1 MFRNNYHFL
10 AGLLLLCCTSVTSA
24 LPDDWQQE
32 MTILSD
38 HAELDRKAGVV
49 IYQGNVVLT
58 QGTMRIESERLL
70 IIRSGN
76 ALEKAIAEGTAK
88 QPARYQQQINPGKPL
103 TKAHGQ
109 RIDYFA
115 QLREITIQG
124 NARLEQD
131 GNLFSGERI
140 LYDMTKETVSASGG
154 TSTSAQGGNENDK
167 QRIKVVI
174 QPQAPA
180 EPATGTD
187 SKPAQEQ
194 P

>member
-1 MFRNNYHFL
+1 MFRNNHRFL
-10 AGLLLLCCTSVTSA
+10 AGLFVLCSAASAYA

-32 MTILSD
+32 MVILSD

-49 IYQGNVVLT
+49 IYEGNVILT
-58 QGTMRIESERLL
+58 QGTLRIESERLL
-70 IIRSGN
+70 IIRTDN
-76 ALEKAIAEGTAK
+76 TLEKAVAEGTAK
-88 QPARYQQQINPGKPL
+88 KPARYQQQINPGKPL

-115 QLREITIQG
+115 RQREVNIQG
-124 NARLEQD
+124 NAQLQQD

-154 TSTSAQGGNENDK
+154 TSTSGQTGGNGEK

-180 EPATGTD
+180 EPATD
-187 SKPAQEQ
+187 NSKPVQEQ

>member
-1 MFRNNYHFL
+1 MFRNNHRFL
-10 AGLLLLCCTSVTSA
+10 AGLFVLCSAASAYA

-32 MTILSD
+32 MVILSD

-49 IYQGNVVLT
+49 IYEGNVILT
-58 QGTMRIESERLL
+58 QGTLRIESERLL
-70 IIRSGN
+70 IIRTDN
-76 ALEKAIAEGTAK
+76 TLEKAVAEGTAK
-88 QPARYQQQINPGKPL
+88 KPARYQQQINPGKPL

-115 QLREITIQG
+115 RQREVNIQG
-124 NARLEQD
+124 NAQLQQD

-154 TSTSAQGGNENDK
+154 TSTSGQTGGTGEK

-180 EPATGTD
+180 ESATD
-187 SKPAQEQ
+187 NSKPVQEQ

>member
-1 MFRNNYHFL
+1 MFRNNHRFL
-10 AGLLLLCCTSVTSA
+10 AGLFVLCSAASAYA

-32 MTILSD
+32 MVILSD

-49 IYQGNVVLT
+49 IYEGNVILT
-58 QGTMRIESERLL
+58 QGTLRIESERLL
-70 IIRSGN
+70 IIRTDN
-76 ALEKAIAEGTAK
+76 TLEKAVAEGTAK
-88 QPARYQQQINPGKPL
+88 KPARYQQQINPGKPL

-115 QLREITIQG
+115 RQREVNIQG
-124 NARLEQD
+124 NAQLQQD

-154 TSTSAQGGNENDK
+154 TSTSGQTGGNGEK

-180 EPATGTD
+180 EPATGT
-187 SKPAQEQ
+187 SKPVQEQ

>member
-1 MFRNNYHFL
+1 MFRNNHRFL
-10 AGLLLLCCTSVTSA
+10 AGLFVLCSAASVYA

-32 MTILSD
+32 MVILSD

-49 IYQGNVVLT
+49 IYEGNVILT
-58 QGTMRIESERLL
+58 QGTLRIESERLL
-70 IIRSGN
+70 IIRTDN
-76 ALEKAIAEGTAK
+76 TLEKAVAEGTAK
-88 QPARYQQQINPGKPL
+88 KPARYQQQINPGKPL

-115 QLREITIQG
+115 RQREVNIQG
-124 NARLEQD
+124 NAQLQQD

-154 TSTSAQGGNENDK
+154 TSTSGQTGGNGEK

-180 EPATGTD
+180 ESATD
-187 SKPAQEQ
+187 NSKPVQEQ

>member
-1 MFRNNYHFL
+1 MFRNNHRFL
-10 AGLLLLCCTSVTSA
+10 AGLFVLCSAASAYA

-32 MTILSD
+32 MVILSD

-49 IYQGNVVLT
+49 IYEGNVILT
-58 QGTMRIESERLL
+58 QGTLRIESERLL
-70 IIRSGN
+70 IIRTDN
-76 ALEKAIAEGTAK
+76 TLEKAVAEGTAK
-88 QPARYQQQINPGKPL
+88 KPARYQQQINPGKPL

-115 QLREITIQG
+115 RQREVNIQG
-124 NARLEQD
+124 NAQLQQD

-154 TSTSAQGGNENDK
+154 TSTSGQTGGTGEK

-180 EPATGTD
+180 ESGTD
-187 SKPAQEQ
+187 NSKPVQEQ

>member
-1 MFRNNYHFL
+1 MFRNNHRVL
-10 AGLLLLCCTSVTSA
+10 AGLFVLCSAASAYA

-32 MTILSD
+32 MVILSD

-49 IYQGNVVLT
+49 IYEGNVILT
-58 QGTMRIESERLL
+58 QGTLRIESERLL
-70 IIRSGN
+70 IIRTDST
-76 ALEKAIAEGTAK
+76 LEKAVAEGTAK
-88 QPARYQQQINPGKPL
+88 KPARYQQQINPGKPL

-115 QLREITIQG
+115 RQREVNIQG
-124 NARLEQD
+124 NAQLQQD

-154 TSTSAQGGNENDK
+154 TSTSGQTGGNGEK

-180 EPATGTD
+180 ESATD
-187 SKPAQEQ
+187 NSKPVQEQ

>member
-1 MFRNNYHFL
+1 MFRNNHRLL
-10 AGLLLLCCTSVTSA
+10 AGLFVLCSAASAYA

-32 MTILSD
+32 MVILSD

-49 IYQGNVVLT
+49 IYEGNVILT
-58 QGTMRIESERLL
+58 QGTLRIESERLL
-70 IIRSGN
+70 IIRTDN
-76 ALEKAIAEGTAK
+76 TLEKAVAEGTAK
-88 QPARYQQQINPGKPL
+88 KPARYQQQINPGKPL

-115 QLREITIQG
+115 RQREVNIQG
-124 NARLEQD
+124 NAQLQQD

-154 TSTSAQGGNENDK
+154 NSTSGQTGGNGEK

-180 EPATGTD
+180 ESATD
-187 SKPAQEQ
+187 NSKPVQEQ

>member
-1 MFRNNYHFL
+1 MFRNNHRFL
-10 AGLLLLCCTSVTSA
+10 AGLFVLCSAASVYA

-32 MTILSD
+32 MVILSD

-49 IYQGNVVLT
+49 IYEGNVILT
-58 QGTMRIESERLL
+58 QGTLRIESERLL
-70 IIRSGN
+70 IIRTDST
-76 ALEKAIAEGTAK
+76 LEKAVAEGTAK
-88 QPARYQQQINPGKPL
+88 KPARYQQQINPGKPL

-115 QLREITIQG
+115 RQREVNIQG
-124 NARLEQD
+124 NAQLQQD

-154 TSTSAQGGNENDK
+154 TSTSGQTGGNGEK

-180 EPATGTD
+180 ESATD
-187 SKPAQEQ
+187 NSKPVQEQ

>member
-1 MFRNNYHFL
+1 MFRNNHRFL
-10 AGLLLLCCTSVTSA
+10 AGLFVLCSAASAYA

-32 MTILSD
+32 MVILSD

-49 IYQGNVVLT
+49 IYEGNVILT
-58 QGTMRIESERLL
+58 QGTLRIESERLL
-70 IIRSGN
+70 IIRTDN
-76 ALEKAIAEGTAK
+76 TLEKAVAEGTAK
-88 QPARYQQQINPGKPL
+88 KPARYQQQINPGKPL

-115 QLREITIQG
+115 RQREVNIQG
-124 NARLEQD
+124 NAQLQQD

-154 TSTSAQGGNENDK
+154 TSTSGQTGGNGEK

-180 EPATGTD
+180 ESATD
-187 SKPAQEQ
+187 NSKPVQEQ

>member
-1 MFRNNYHFL
+1 M
-10 AGLLLLCCTSVTSA
+10 V
-24 LPDDWQQE
+24 
-32 MTILSD
+32 ILSD

-49 IYQGNVVLT
+49 IYEGNVILT
-58 QGTMRIESERLL
+58 QGTLRIESERLL
-70 IIRSGN
+70 IIRTDN
-76 ALEKAIAEGTAK
+76 TLEKAVAEGTAK
-88 QPARYQQQINPGKPL
+88 KPARYQQQINPGKPL
-103 TKAHGQ
+103 TKAHAQ

-115 QLREITIQG
+115 RQREVNIQG
-124 NARLEQD
+124 NAQLQQD

-154 TSTSAQGGNENDK
+154 TSTSGQTGGNGEK

-180 EPATGTD
+180 ESATD
-187 SKPAQEQ
+187 NSKPVQEQ

>member
-1 MFRNNYHFL
+1 MFRNNHRFL
-10 AGLLLLCCTSVTSA
+10 AGLFVLCSAASAYA

-32 MTILSD
+32 MVILSD

-49 IYQGNVVLT
+49 IYEGNVILT
-58 QGTMRIESERLL
+58 QGTLRIESERLL
-70 IIRSGN
+70 IIRTDN
-76 ALEKAIAEGTAK
+76 TLEKAVAEGTAK
-88 QPARYQQQINPGKPL
+88 KPARYQQQINPGKPL

-154 TSTSAQGGNENDK
+154 TSTSAQGGKESDK

-180 EPATGTD
+180 KAASGTD
-187 SKPAQEQ
+187 SKPVQEQ

>member
-1 MFRNNYHFL
+1 MFRNNHHFL
-10 AGLLLLCCTSVTSA
+10 AGLLILCSTVSAYA

-38 HAELDRKAGVV
+38 HAEFDRKAGVV
-49 IYQGNVVLT
+49 IYQGNVILT
-58 QGTMRIESERLL
+58 QGTLRIESERLL
-70 IIRSGN
+70 IIRSDN
-76 ALEKAIAEGTAK
+76 TLEKAVAEGTAK
-88 QPARYQQQINPGKPL
+88 KPARYQQQINPGKPL

-115 QLREITIQG
+115 QQREINIQG
-124 NARLEQD
+124 SAQLQQD

-154 TSTSAQGGNENDK
+154 TSTSGQTSGDGEK

-174 QPQAPA
+174 QPQVPA
-180 EPATGTD
+180 ESATD
-187 SKPAQEQ
+187 NRKPEQEQ

>member
-1 MFRNNYHFL
+1 MFRNNHRFL
-10 AGLLLLCCTSVTSA
+10 AGLFVLCSAASAYA

-32 MTILSD
+32 MVILSD

-49 IYQGNVVLT
+49 IYEGNVILT
-58 QGTMRIESERLL
+58 QGTLRIESERLL
-70 IIRSGN
+70 IIRTDST
-76 ALEKAIAEGTAK
+76 LEKAVAEGTAK
-88 QPARYQQQINPGKPL
+88 KPARYQQQINPGKPL

-115 QLREITIQG
+115 RQREVNIQG
-124 NARLEQD
+124 NAQLQQD

-154 TSTSAQGGNENDK
+154 TSTSGQTGGTGEK

-180 EPATGTD
+180 EPATD
-187 SKPAQEQ
+187 NSKPVQEQ

>member
-1 MFRNNYHFL
+1 MFRNNHRFL
-10 AGLLLLCCTSVTSA
+10 AGLFVLCSAASAYA

-32 MTILSD
+32 MVILSD

-49 IYQGNVVLT
+49 IYEGNVILT
-58 QGTMRIESERLL
+58 QGTLRIESERLL
-70 IIRSGN
+70 IIRTDST
-76 ALEKAIAEGTAK
+76 LEKAVAEGTAK
-88 QPARYQQQINPGKPL
+88 KPARYQQQINPGKPL

-115 QLREITIQG
+115 RQREVNIQG
-124 NARLEQD
+124 NAQLQQD

-154 TSTSAQGGNENDK
+154 TSTSGQTGGNGEK

-180 EPATGTD
+180 ESATD
-187 SKPAQEQ
+187 NSKPVQEQ

>member
-1 MFRNNYHFL
+1 MFRNNHRFL
-10 AGLLLLCCTSVTSA
+10 AGLFVLCSAASAYA

-32 MTILSD
+32 MVILSD

-49 IYQGNVVLT
+49 IYEGNVILT
-58 QGTMRIESERLL
+58 QGTLRIESERLL
-70 IIRSGN
+70 IIRTDN
-76 ALEKAIAEGTAK
+76 TLEKAVAEGTAK
-88 QPARYQQQINPGKPL
+88 KPARYQQQINPGKPL

-115 QLREITIQG
+115 RQREVNIQG
-124 NARLEQD
+124 NAQLQQD

-154 TSTSAQGGNENDK
+154 TSTSGQTGGTGEK

-180 EPATGTD
+180 EPATD
-187 SKPAQEQ
+187 NSKPVQEQ

>member
-1 MFRNNYHFL
+1 MFRNNHRFL
-10 AGLLLLCCTSVTSA
+10 AGLFVLCSAASAYA

-32 MTILSD
+32 MVILSD

-49 IYQGNVVLT
+49 IYEGNVILT
-58 QGTMRIESERLL
+58 QGTLRIESERLL
-70 IIRSGN
+70 IIRTDN
-76 ALEKAIAEGTAK
+76 TLEKAVAEGTAK
-88 QPARYQQQINPGKPL
+88 KPARYQQQINPGKPL

-115 QLREITIQG
+115 RQREVNIQG
-124 NARLEQD
+124 NAQLQQD

-154 TSTSAQGGNENDK
+154 TSTSGQTGGNGEK

-180 EPATGTD
+180 EPATD
-187 SKPAQEQ
+187 NSKSVQEQ